1 MTPQEVLRHLKNEG
15 DCTHKAISIYLKI
28 LPSNPP
34 PNGKIFMYQKYLES
48 KKQQEEQKK
57 KKREKTNERRKE
69 KEEIKEKLQATT
81 SYCKEQDWTFAS

>member
-1 MTPQEVLRHLKNEG
+1 MNILGIDYHQYCSSSAPLRG
-15 DCTHKAISIYLKI
+15 KALQ
-28 LPSNPP
+28 
-34 PNGKIFMYQKYLES
+34 FQQYLEA

-57 KKREKTNERRKE
+57 KKREKTKKRRKE